1 MFLEYFATKIA
12 YFCNIMIA
20 KQRCFKKKESVLF
33 DLVAKLL
40 PDLELCFIFAPENN
54 NICHFSIQNIDI
66 VTKRKVLVW
75 KVWLFENLQQAKRSL
90 CFTTSAS
97 FGKILASVILGDVK
111 IIARIAQNDLYR
123 KEL

>member
-40 PDLELCFIFAPENN
+40 PDLELLLYLC
-54 NICHFSIQNIDI
+54 
-66 VTKRKVLVW
+66 TRK
-75 KVWLFENLQQAKRSL
+75 
-90 CFTTSAS
+90 
-97 FGKILASVILGDVK
+97 
-111 IIARIAQNDLYR
+111 
-123 KEL
+123 